1 MANRSD
7 RKKQLIAQGA
17 IYRAEAMLAKQ
28 AVQESL
34 KPEAMAKSALHQ
46 AMLIGMAALNARN
59 IAGLPGINLQR
70 ILPLLMGGVSALSQ
84 NKPLVKTVLRGAAVA
99 GSVAGLVRLFMK
111 KNKRSDG
118 AASSDAFGDPEQ

>member
-1 MANRSD
+1 MLNRSD

-34 KPEAMAKSALHQ
+34 KPESMAKSALHQ
-46 AMLIGMAALNARN
+46 AMRIGMAALNTRN

-70 ILPLLMGGVSALSQ
+70 ILPLLMGGISALSQ

-99 GSVAGLVRLFMK
+99 GSVAGLVRLFMNK
-111 KNKRSDG
+111 KGSDG
-118 AASSDAFGDPEQ
+118 AASADASIHPEQ

>member
-28 AVQESL
+28 VVQENL
-34 KPEAMAKSALHQ
+34 KPESMAKNALHQ
-46 AMLIGMAALNARN
+46 VMLIGMAALNSRN

-70 ILPLLMGGVSALSQ
+70 ILPLLMGGMSALSH
-84 NKPLVKTVLRGAAVA
+84 NKTLVKTVLRGAAIA
-99 GSVAGLVRLFMK
+99 GSVAGLARLFVK
-111 KNKRSDG
+111 KKSSDG
-118 AASSDAFGDPEQ
+118 AASADASVHPE

>member
-28 AVQESL
+28 VVQESL
-34 KPEAMAKSALHQ
+34 KPESMAKSALHQ
-46 AMLIGMAALNARN
+46 AMLIGMAALNTRN
-59 IAGLPGINLQR
+59 IAGLPGMNLQR
-70 ILPLLMGGVSALSQ
+70 ILPLLMGGMSALAR

-99 GSVAGLVRLFMK
+99 GSVAGLVRLFVK
-111 KNKRSDG
+111 KKSSDG
-118 AASSDAFGDPEQ
+118 AASANRPVHPEQ